1 MEANVKLRVLCA
13 YLIFGLL
20 LMLAPLARGQDA
32 AEKRAQEQAKADEQA
47 RQLPV
52 RLFQVK
58 YANVYQ
64 LARVFNAFGAAI
76 NADGDLKVISVRA
89 PQSVLDAIDE
99 AIKRLDVPQPPAKN
113 IELNAYLIT
122 ATPQSSA
129 SPLPAELEP
138 VVKQLKSVFS
148 YQGFKLLG
156 TLSLRGRDGSGG
168 SVNGVLP
175 PITGDVQ
182 RPATYQFLVKNMAV
196 TSDDKARVVRIN
208 DLALVLRIPVRMGQD
223 VVNYQDVSISTS
235 IDAHEGQK
243 VVVGKAN
250 IDNADSA
257 LILVLTAKVID

>member
-1 MEANVKLRVLCA
+1 MEANVKLRISCA
-13 YLIFGLL
+13 CLTFGLL
-20 LMLAPLARGQDA
+20 LVLSPLARGQAA
-32 AEKRAQEQAKADEQA
+32 AEKRAQEQARADERSNQW
-47 RQLPV
+47 PV

-64 LARVFNAFGAAI
+64 LARVFNAFGAII

-89 PQSVLDAIDE
+89 PQPVLDAIDE
-99 AIKRLDVPQPPAKN
+99 ALKRLDVPQPPAKN

-122 ATPQSSA
+122 GSPQSSA
-129 SPLPAELEP
+129 TPLPAELEP

-175 PITGDVQ
+175 PMTADVQ
-182 RPATYQFLVKNMAV
+182 RPATYQFHVKSMAV
-196 TSDDKARVVRIN
+196 TSDDNKARVVRIN
-208 DLALVLRIPVRMGQD
+208 DLALALRITVHTGPGE
-223 VVNYQDVSISTS
+223 VNEDVSIATS
-235 IDAHEGQK
+235 VDAREGQK

-250 IDNADSA
+250 IDNAENA

>member
-1 MEANVKLRVLCA
+1 MKLRISCA
-13 YLIFGLL
+13 YLTFGLL

-32 AEKRAQEQAKADEQA
+32 AEKRAQEQARADEQA

-64 LARVFNAFGAAI
+64 LIKVFNAFGAMM

-89 PQSVLDAIDE
+89 SQPVLDAIDE

-122 ATPQSSA
+122 ASPQSSA
-129 SPLPAELEP
+129 TSLPAELEP

-156 TLSLRGRDGSGG
+156 TLSLRGRDGSTG
-168 SVNGVLP
+168 SVSGVLP
-175 PITGDVQ
+175 PIAADAG
-182 RPATYQFLVKNMAV
+182 RPVTYQFRVKTMAV
-196 TSDDKARVVRIN
+196 TSDDDKARVVRIN
-208 DLALVLRIPVRMGQD
+208 DLALNLHIVVRTGPGELSGE
-223 VVNYQDVSISTS
+223 DVSIGTS
-235 IDAHEGQK
+235 VDAREGQK

-250 IDNADSA
+250 IDNADNA

>member
-1 MEANVKLRVLCA
+1 MEANVKLRISCA
-13 YLIFGLL
+13 CLTFGLL
-20 LMLAPLARGQDA
+20 LMLTSPARGQEA
-32 AEKRAQEQAKADEQA
+32 SEKRAQEQARAEEQA
-47 RQLPV
+47 RQWPV

-64 LARVFNAFGAAI
+64 LAKVFNAFGAVI

-99 AIKRLDVPQPPAKN
+99 AIKRLDAPQPPAKN

-122 ATPQSSA
+122 ASPQSSA
-129 SPLPAELEP
+129 TPLPAELEP

-148 YQGFKLLG
+148 YHGFKLLG
-156 TLSLRGRDGSGG
+156 TLSLRGRDGSTG
-168 SVNGVLP
+168 SVSGVLP
-175 PITGDVQ
+175 PITADVG
-182 RPATYQFLVKNMAV
+182 RPTTYQFHVKTMAV

-208 DLALVLRIPVRMGQD
+208 DLALVLRIPVRSGPEL
-223 VVNYQDVSISTS
+223 NYQEVSIGTS
-235 IDAHEGQK
+235 VDALEGQK